1 MRDSTPAAAGWTDGA
16 RCRGRIARVA
26 AALPPGWCVKLFAML
41 TALGANASAQVR
53 EFRLPAAA
61 DTCISTVP
69 PGGPDAS
76 GGGLDRLYS
85 ESNRRFVLLRFDV
98 SVLRD
103 MVVTKATLR
112 VRRVEHLL
120 VRAGVSTVSAEWG
133 EGSLPEFKPEPGA
146 ACFRY
151 AAWAQNQREAKWWG
165 QPGSDISDVVF
176 GAGGS
181 RWVSVVP
188 SFDKSSL
195 WYEIDVPPA
204 LVQAMVQG
212 FAPGGL
218 CLADDFGRSGT
229 FPTIWSRESTSPPE
243 LVVSAEPVAPRAS
256 AAPSSVEA
264 SRDDLGLEWVSFSAP
279 AALGFQVYL
288 SAKPPEETDDL
299 AAARPV
305 DIWALPSPGAGR
317 LRALLSFTRQSTDR
331 SVRVRVQE
339 AGGGWSEA
347 VSAALPP
354 LVERVPVL
362 PRVELPRLRL
372 PEALEGAFVAPAG
385 VPLSED
391 GRWIRCEPTTWFDPR
406 TGPVALEAGRNEF
419 VAFQV
424 ILAGG
429 PGDYAVT
436 LADWQPPGAGGPAPS
451 AELYRVHY
459 VRSRLG
465 QEKYA
470 PDALLPLKAGE
481 VMSLALLPPT
491 ASRASQPARHARV
504 QAVWVEVHIPRGVA
518 PGVWKTRVIALRDGE
533 VLLDAPLALTVV
545 AAELP
550 DALHFTA
557 WLDTAATP
565 AEACGAAADAPE
577 AGAINEAFHRLAHVH
592 RATLVVAPY
601 ASGGRTRKA
610 LAPQVTWEGDAPR
623 LEWSEWEATFKR
635 MLDGAAFRDL
645 PRAAAALA
653 ALDLPFHEAWPLPFT
668 PRRAAAG
675 DRLAAKY
682 HYRSTWTEVGP
693 SRPTTPQ
700 PTDYLV
706 WPIEAAFDQAYA
718 ERTRAALRAAA
729 AGFAE
734 RAKGTT
740 GYVALRNGGSAG
752 PASSWWAFDGP
763 QTVDDALAARF
774 WLRLY
779 REALGPRG
787 QSALRLRATCAHPLF
802 QRDLLDGL
810 PDVTVISPALL
821 TKSTTPATISDRLG
835 DLWALPADVS
845 PELGWASVDRWVW
858 SAVLGGARG
867 VFVGAALGSAASW
880 EKSDNAAWVYPAL
893 PLQRGSPLPGVR
905 LKALARAQQDM
916 EWLERWVAAEQA
928 RGAPRGYALAIVCA
942 ALIERTRATIP
953 QYTTLLP
960 AVAFPGAV
968 DTVAF
973 EEVRRSLRAAARA
986 AP

>member
-1 MRDSTPAAAGWTDGA
+1 MRDLTPDAGEGTDTTGCHGKVATGAACVPPK
-16 RCRGRIARVA
+16 RCVTLLMVLGVLSATA
-26 AALPPGWCVKLFAML
+26 A
-41 TALGANASAQVR
+41 AQVR
-53 EFRLPAAA
+53 EFRLPAVA

-76 GGGLDRLYS
+76 GGGLDRLYT
-85 ESNRRFVLLRFDV
+85 ESNRRFVLLRFDL
-98 SVLRD
+98 SVLQD
-103 MVVTKATLR
+103 MIVTKAVLR

-120 VRAGVSTVSAEWG
+120 VRAGLSTVSAEWG

-151 AAWAQNQREAKWWG
+151 AAWAQNQRDVKWWG

-181 RWVSVVP
+181 RWASVVP
-188 SFDKSSL
+188 SFDKDSL

-229 FPTIWSRESTSPPE
+229 FPTIWSRESTSSPE
-243 LVVSAEPVAPRAS
+243 LIVSAEPIAPRAS
-256 AAPSSVEA
+256 AAPSAVEA
-264 SRDDLGLEWVSFSAP
+264 TRDDLGLEWVSFSAP
-279 AALGFQVYL
+279 AALGFQVFL

-299 AAARPV
+299 SSARPV
-305 DIWALPSPGAGR
+305 DAWALPSPGAGR

-339 AGGGWSEA
+339 PGGRWSEA
-347 VSAALPP
+347 VSAPLPP
-354 LVERVPVL
+354 LVERAPVL

-372 PEALEGAFVAPAG
+372 PEVLDGAFVAPAS

-391 GRWIRCEPTTWFDPR
+391 GRWIRCEPTTWFNPR
-406 TGPVALEAGRNEF
+406 TGPVTLEAGRNEV

-429 PGDYAVT
+429 PGNYAVT
-436 LADWQPPGAGGPAPS
+436 LADWHSPGAGEPAPRV
-451 AELYRVHY
+451 ELFRVHY
-459 VRSRLG
+459 VKSRMG

-470 PDALLPLKAGE
+470 PDALLPLKPGE
-481 VMSLALLPPT
+481 AMPLALQSPT

-504 QAVWVEVHIPRGVA
+504 QAVWVEVHVPRGVA
-518 PGVWKTRVIALRDGE
+518 PGVWKTRIIALRDGE
-533 VLLDAPLALTVV
+533 VLLDAPLELTVV

-601 ASGGRTRKA
+601 LSGGRTRKS
-610 LAPQVTWEGDAPR
+610 LAPQVTWQGDAPR

-645 PRAAAALA
+645 PRATAPLA

-668 PRRAAAG
+668 PQRASAG

-682 HYRSTWTEVGP
+682 HYRATWTEVGP
-693 SRPTTPQ
+693 SRPTSPQ

-706 WPIEAAFDQAYA
+706 WPIEAAFDQKYI
-718 ERTRAALRAAA
+718 ERTQAALRAAA

-734 RAKGTT
+734 RANGAT
-740 GYVALRNGGSAG
+740 GYIALRNGASSGA
-752 PASSWWAFDGP
+752 ASSWWALDGP
-763 QTVDDALAARF
+763 QTVDDALAVRF
-774 WLRLY
+774 WLRMY

-787 QSALRLRATCAHPLF
+787 QSPLRLRATCAHPLF

-810 PDVTVISPALL
+810 PDVTVISSALL
-821 TKSTTPATISDRLG
+821 TKSTTPAVISDRLG
-835 DLWALPADVS
+835 KLWALPAEVN

-867 VFVGAALGSAASW
+867 VFVDGALGSAASW
-880 EKSDNAAWVYPAL
+880 EKGDDAAWIYPAL
-893 PLQRGSPLPGVR
+893 PLHSGGPLPGVR

-916 EWLERWVAAEQA
+916 EWLERWIAAEQV
-928 RGAPRGYALAIVCA
+928 RGAPRGYALAIVGA
-942 ALIERTRATIP
+942 AIIERTRATIP

-960 AVAFPGAV
+960 SVAFPGAV

-973 EEVRRSLRAAARA
+973 EEIRRALRAASGAAR
-986 AP
+986 